1 MPRVISIGRLDINSE
16 GLILLTNNGDLARH
30 IELPKNNFMRKY
42 KVRVK
47 GFIDEKKLKSLSKG
61 IKINNI
67 KYKRITAKLIKQSTS
82 NAWISME
89 LKEGK
94 NREIRKICNHFDWQV
109 NRLIR
114 THYGE
119 YSINNLKPGD
129 VDEITNHCFQKFII

>member
-1 MPRVISIGRLDINSE
+1 MINYVKLWKFYKPIGIITTSKDPEKRKTIFDLLPKNMPRVISIGRLDINSE

-67 KYKRITAKLIKQSTS
+67 NYARI
-82 NAWISME
+82 
-89 LKEGK
+89 
-94 NREIRKICNHFDWQV
+94 
-109 NRLIR
+109 
-114 THYGE
+114 Y
-119 YSINNLKPGD
+119 
-129 VDEITNHCFQKFII
+129 